1 VDGVVVNYDP
11 DPAGRAATL
20 RSMAPLVTRG
30 LRVRVLRVP
39 AGEDPDSYV
48 RRVGAAEY
56 RAQLGAAPEYMD
68 YAIEEA
74 IAGKDQRTARNKV
87 MILNEILPLLGA
99 IESPIERSRYV
110 PVLADRLAVED
121 SLIHAEI
128 AKAVRE
134 RKTTIAPPPPR
145 EQRLTVSLAEAGLVR
160 VLVEVPESR
169 PELLP
174 LLEKEWLGNLQTW
187 PVLAMIRELAAR
199 EENIDYVALID
210 RMRGQDAER
219 LISLIAEQADPV
231 GDTAHGRD
239 CLDTIELD
247 ALQAECRK
255 IQRRIEA
262 TSDDRLHAT
271 LAARKFE
278 LSQRIRELS

>member
-1 VDGVVVNYDP
+1 
-11 DPAGRAATL
+11 
-20 RSMAPLVTRG
+20 MAPLVARG

-48 RRVGAAEY
+48 RRIGADEY
-56 RAQLGAAPEYMD
+56 RANLGAAPEYMD

-74 IAGKDQRTARNKV
+74 VAGKDVRSARSKV

-128 AKAVRE
+128 AKAVKE
-134 RKTTIAPPPPR
+134 RKTSIAPPPLR
-145 EQRLTVSLAEAGLVR
+145 EERIAISLAEAGLIR

-169 PELLP
+169 AELLP
-174 LLEKEWLGNLQTW
+174 ELEKEWLGGVQTW
-187 PVLAMIRELAAR
+187 PVLALIREMAAQ
-199 EENIDYVALID
+199 EEEFDYTALID
-210 RMRGQDAER
+210 RLRGQDAER
-219 LISLIAEQADPV
+219 FVPLIAEQADPL
-231 GDTAHGRD
+231 GDTAYGRD
-239 CLDTIELD
+239 CIKTIELD
-247 ALQAECRK
+247 AMQAECRR

-262 TSDDRLHAT
+262 SSDDRLHT
-271 LAARKFE
+271 SLVARKFE